1 MPAARRPAPEVNAMN
16 DYERALE
23 EAVAWMDE
31 AGVVAVGQGDE
42 GGRPTI
48 DVWVKPAELVRSFPT
63 ELHGVPV
70 RIRDSGG
77 DVTAAGPPA

>member
-1 MPAARRPAPEVNAMN
+1 VT
-16 DYERALE
+16 DYELALE
-23 EAVAWMDE
+23 EAVAWIDE

-48 DVWVKPAELVRSFPT
+48 DVWVKPAELVRSFPA

-70 RIRDSGG
+70 LVRDSGG
-77 DVTAAGPPA
+77 DVTAGSSPGG